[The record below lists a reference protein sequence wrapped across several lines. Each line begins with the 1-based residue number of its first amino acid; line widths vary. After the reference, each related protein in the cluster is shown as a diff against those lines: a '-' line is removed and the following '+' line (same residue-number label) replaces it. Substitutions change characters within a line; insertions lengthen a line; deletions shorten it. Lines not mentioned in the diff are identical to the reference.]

1 MPSADELLERQYL
14 DMRARVLSLAADF
27 DRLQRAPGG
36 ETLVTADRRLA
47 ALRDCL
53 AYVVVSPEA
62 GRAER
67 VQSLLSDKSD

>member
-53 AYVVVSPEA
+53 AHVVSPEA